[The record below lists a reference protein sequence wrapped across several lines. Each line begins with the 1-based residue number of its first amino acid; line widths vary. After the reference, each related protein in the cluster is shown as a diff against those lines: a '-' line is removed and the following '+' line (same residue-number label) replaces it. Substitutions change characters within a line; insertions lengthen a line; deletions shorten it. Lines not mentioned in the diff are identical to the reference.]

1 MIDWGIIQA
10 AGPVDIAGNFARG
23 YDIADKIVSRVHE
36 RNALGALAQ
45 NPDDQNALA
54 HLYQANPA
62 VAARMEEMNMKRH
75 DVARETDARN
85 ALGHIVGYLGGQQ
98 FPEFRQP
105 NAITGAMPEPNIE
118 APVVGPADTTVVAS
132 VARDTPGTAINAP
145 SVAGDVA
152 PPPADDEPI
161 TITGQRPE
169 PPAEV
174 HPDLS
179 EEWQTYAQSDP
190 EGAMKTMI
198 DRHKLNKGQAVDLAA
213 QMDIIGRVA
222 GSATDEASYQRARQH
237 GQALGYDISRLPE
250 HFTPEAVAQIQQ
262 QAMSAKD
269 ALKLKHDITDDEID
283 NARADKAMQLQHQ
296 DRTRGQDISHAD
308 RVRGQDVSSNTTQR
322 GQDISHEDRVRGQ
335 DIGSTDRRRGQDLR
349 GKGKG
354 KGGGIPHV
362 KSVAEARALPVGTMF
377 IDPQGNVRRR

>member
-1 MIDWGIIQA
+1 MIDWSIIQA

-23 YDIADKIVSRVHE
+23 YDIADKIITGVHQK
-36 RNALGALAQ
+36 NALAALAQ

-85 ALGHIVGYLGGQQ
+85 ALGHIVGAIGQQ
-98 FPEFRQP
+98 QFNDFRQP
-105 NAITGAMPEPNIE
+105 NAITGTMPEP
-118 APVVGPADTTVVAS
+118 VVVAS
-132 VARDTPGTAINAP
+132 VARDTPGTAVNAP
-145 SVAGDVA
+145 SAAGDVA
-152 PPPADDEPI
+152 PPADAAPPSADDDPI
-161 TITGQRPE
+161 TITGKRPE

-179 EEWQTYAQSDP
+179 EEWRTYAQSDP
-190 EGAMKTMI
+190 DGAMKTMI

-213 QMDIIGRVA
+213 QMDIIGRLA
-222 GSATDEASYQRARQH
+222 GSATDEASYQQALSY
-237 GQALGYDISRLPE
+237 GKALGYDVSRLPPN
-250 HFTPEAVAQIQQ
+250 FTPEAVAQIQQ
-262 QAMSAKD
+262 QSMTARD

-283 NARADKAMQLQHQ
+283 NARADKAMQLQHR
-296 DRTRGQDISHAD
+296 DRTRGQDLSHED
-308 RVRGQDVSSNTTQR
+308 RVRGQDVSADTTQR

-335 DIGSTDRRRGQDLR
+335 DIGSKDRQRGQDLR